1 MVVNLIIFSLSSN
14 EKNVP
19 QKQIKSRR
27 RQDNSWILI
36 FLGSILSRRSF
47 SRTMLITLLKL
58 KCVRKSE
65 DLKVKDSK
73 CSGWNKFTMTLNES
87 VCIIL
92 TKKISSLKV
101 HELNLYLVR
110 HGIVFKGK
118 KSEKVACIKAHIAKR
133 ILSGMEKGTPL
144 CEETLTLGSESDVEE
159 RIVGSEISSTL
170 SSELSDISQRHPM
183 SIFQKYLL
191 RRLFEI

>member
-1 MVVNLIIFSLSSN
+1 
-14 EKNVP
+14 
-19 QKQIKSRR
+19 
-27 RQDNSWILI
+27 
-36 FLGSILSRRSF
+36 
-47 SRTMLITLLKL
+47 MLITLLKL

-87 VCIIL
+87 ICTIP

-101 HELNLYLVR
+101 HELNLYLVS
-110 HGIVFKGK
+110 HGIVVKWK
-118 KSEKVACIKAHIAKR
+118 KSEKVACIEAHIAKR
-133 ILSGMEKGTPL
+133 ILSGMQEKGTPL
-144 CEETLTLGSESDVEE
+144 CEETLNLGSESDVEE

-170 SSELSDISQRHPM
+170 SSELSDISQGHPV
-183 SIFQKYLL
+183 SIFRKYLL

>member
-1 MVVNLIIFSLSSN
+1 
-14 EKNVP
+14 
-19 QKQIKSRR
+19 
-27 RQDNSWILI
+27 
-36 FLGSILSRRSF
+36 
-47 SRTMLITLLKL
+47 MLIALLKL

-87 VCIIL
+87 ICTIL

-118 KSEKVACIKAHIAKR
+118 KSEKMACIKAHIAKR

-144 CEETLTLGSESDVEE
+144 CEETLNLGSESDVEE

-170 SSELSDISQRHPM
+170 SSELSEGAPNVNFPKISVPKT
-183 SIFQKYLL
+183 I
-191 RRLFEI
+191 